1 LHAQDVTS
9 KSTSTSSKWLI
20 GCGIGCGVVILL
32 LVFAG
37 VGGYFFVKNIVEG
50 FEETE
55 AITDALTERY
65 GEIKDFC
72 PDPGGAIKPE
82 RLQAFLSVRNSM
94 EPVKEALESS
104 ISILSDEEGESQFRE
119 EPSPGVLTKIK
130 TGFGIIPLIA
140 GFYTR
145 RNQALFDAEMGLG
158 EYYFIYVVS
167 YYSWLGKSPA
177 DGLEYNLTHKDEE
190 ERGVYWR
197 RRRSEN
203 LEDRQDEVLK
213 QLHRQILPMM
223 HNQFA
228 KLTGIDISPIRDPW
242 RETLAAEI
250 ETMEAD
256 RFRLPWQDGLP
267 DVLEASLKPFRG
279 RLEASYSK
287 VLNALE
293 MALEQR

>member
-1 LHAQDVTS
+1 LQTQDVTS
-9 KSTSTSSKWLI
+9 NKSSTASKWLI

-65 GEIKDFC
+65 GEVKDFC

-82 RLQAFLSVRNSM
+82 RLEAFLSVRNSM
-94 EPVKEALESS
+94 EPAKEALESS
-104 ISILSDEEGESQFRE
+104 INLLSDEEGESQFKE

-130 TGFGIIPLIA
+130 TGFEIIPLIA
-140 GFYTR
+140 EFYTR
-145 RNQALFDAEMGLG
+145 RNQALLDAEMGLG
-158 EYYFIYVVS
+158 EYYFIYVIS
-167 YYSWLGKSPA
+167 YYSWLGKSPG
-177 DGLEYNLTHKDEE
+177 DGLEYNLVHEDEE
-190 ERGVYWR
+190 EKGVYWR

-203 LEDRQDEVLK
+203 LENRQDVVIK

-223 HNQFA
+223 HNQLA
-228 KLTGIDISPIRDPW
+228 ELTGIDISPIRDPW

-250 ETMEAD
+250 EAMEAD
-256 RFRLPWQDGLP
+256 RFRLPWQGGLP

-293 MALEQR
+293 MALE